1 MDEEISMPEDQL
13 PDEFLEEVE
22 AIVEPVAQPKATS
35 VDEIERLRNEARENK
50 EKYLHALAEGE
61 NSRKRLQKER
71 QEMLQHA
78 IQNVIVEFINPID
91 QLENALKFAEQASP
105 EVKNWVIGFNMILE
119 QFKDVL
125 THHGVSTFASEGHP
139 FDPHFHEAIEVVV
152 SEDHPP
158 GTVVKEHL
166 RGYKSSSGKVIR
178 PARVHVS
185 KAQEEKEISE

>member
-1 MDEEISMPEDQL
+1 MDEEISMPEDNL
-13 PDEFLEEVE
+13 PEEILEEVQPSP
-22 AIVEPVAQPKATS
+22 EPKSAK
-35 VDEIERLRNEARENK
+35 VDEIERLRLEARENK

-71 QEMLQHA
+71 QEMMQHA

-119 QFKDVL
+119 QFKEVL
-125 THHGVSTFASEGHP
+125 THHGVSPFASEGHP
-139 FDPHFHEAIEVVV
+139 FDPHFHEAIEVVE
-152 SEDHPP
+152 SEEHPP

-166 RGYKSSSGKVIR
+166 RGYKTSGGKVIR

-185 KAQEEKEISE
+185 KAPAANKEISE